1 MSTAMKDRH
10 LTDAELL
17 RLLETDDPGSAR
29 PELARH
35 LEVCDR
41 CAETLSSLESDSRLV
56 SRFLE
61 AADFEDGGR
70 SYDRGTERWRG
81 ARAESVP
88 RSPAVAAKAAG
99 GGRLMGS
106 TWLKAAAIL
115 VLVAGPL
122 AAFPGVRSWVADR
135 VTGPDDTRSAATAA
149 PASEEPTVLRFTP
162 DPGDFVVRF
171 PAGATGAITLERS
184 NSAEAELR
192 ATGRPETV
200 VSASS
205 LEILGDGAGRY
216 RLRLPATTTG
226 ARVVVGDRSVAV
238 EERQI
243 DRRAV
248 ITLDR

>member
-1 MSTAMKDRH
+1 MSTAMRDRH
-10 LTDAELL
+10 LTDTQLL
-17 RLLETDDPGSAR
+17 RFLETGDPGSAR
-29 PELARH
+29 SELARH
-35 LEVCDR
+35 LDACDR
-41 CAETLSSLESDSRLV
+41 CAEALSSLEDDTRLI

-70 SYDRGTERWRG
+70 PYDRGTERWRG
-81 ARAESVP
+81 ARAEPAP
-88 RSPAVAAKAAG
+88 RSPAVAARAARER
-99 GGRLMGS
+99 RLMGS

-122 AAFPGVRSWVADR
+122 AAFPGVRSWIVDR
-135 VTGPDDTRSAATAA
+135 VSRPDDTRPAATAA
-149 PASEEPTVLRFTP
+149 TATEEPTVLRFTP
-162 DPGDFVVRF
+162 DPGDFLVRF

-184 NSAEAELR
+184 NGAEAELR

-205 LEILGDGAGRY
+205 LEILGAGAGRY

-226 ARVVVGDRSVAV
+226 AWVVVGDRSVSV
-238 EERQI
+238 DERQI

>member
-17 RLLETDDPGSAR
+17 RFLETGDPGAVQ

-35 LEVCDR
+35 LDVCDR
-41 CAETLSSLESDSRLV
+41 CARDLSSLEADSRLI
-56 SRFLE
+56 SRVLE
-61 AADFEDGGR
+61 TADFEDGGR
-70 SYDRGTERWRG
+70 PCDRGTERWRG
-81 ARAESVP
+81 ARAEPVP
-88 RSPAVAAKAAG
+88 RSPAVAARGARG
-99 GGRLMGS
+99 RRLMGS
-106 TWLKAAAIL
+106 TWLKVAALL

-122 AAFPGVRSWVADR
+122 AAFPGVRSWVVDR
-135 VTGPDDTRSAATAA
+135 VIGPDDTRPAATAA
-149 PASEEPTVLRFTP
+149 TATEEPTVLRFTP

-184 NSAEAELR
+184 TSAEAELR

-226 ARVVVGDRSVAV
+226 AWVVVGDRSVAV
-238 EERQI
+238 NERQI
-243 DRRAV
+243 DQRAV